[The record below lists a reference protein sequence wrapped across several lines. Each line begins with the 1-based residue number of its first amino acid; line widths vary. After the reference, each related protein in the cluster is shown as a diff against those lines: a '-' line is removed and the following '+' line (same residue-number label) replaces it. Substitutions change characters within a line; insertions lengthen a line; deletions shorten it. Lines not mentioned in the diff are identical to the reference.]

1 MGEPETKGSGFLAI
15 VNTLRVMLPE
25 EAFERVVR
33 ALPADTAELVRK
45 PPLPVAWVHSRH
57 FFDVVGAAAR
67 VAFGGDEER
76 LLEVGRRAMQGDLKT
91 VYKMFI
97 KLFSPGFVIERGT
110 RLWQTYSR
118 NSGHLRA
125 AAVGDKACDVFYEDL
140 PQKYMTTAYWAY
152 QRGCLKG
159 VIEATGM
166 KNVQV
171 DVLEG
176 GGRENR
182 AVVRIRWS

>member
-15 VNTLRVMLPE
+15 VNTLRAMLPE
-25 EAFERVVR
+25 ETFERMVR

-45 PPLPVAWVHSRH
+45 PPLPVAWVVSRH
-57 FFDVVGAAAR
+57 FFDVVNAAAR
-67 VAFGGDEER
+67 IGFGGEEER
-76 LLEVGRRAMQGDLKT
+76 LLEVGRRAMQADLKT
-91 VYKMFI
+91 VYRMFI

-118 NSGHLRA
+118 NSGTLRA

-140 PQKYMTTAYWAY
+140 PKQYMTNAYWAY

-166 KNVQV
+166 KSVQV
-171 DVLEG
+171 EVREG

-182 AVVRIRWS
+182 AVVRISWG